1 VPALRRKKNFVGEG
15 EQICGSAIE
24 AQGQKIAGLPQRDR
38 EVSVSLDGMS
48 IRYGLYYSMHT
59 RRIIGI
65 AEDRE
70 DLNVVRRARHDTLQQ
85 QLGGQQVE
93 DDTVDVKG
101 AKHYL
106 VFYATGM
113 GAAHFQIAC
122 ARYGLAAVNT
132 KCLLEFTSRV
142 LSALFL
148 QGGMHAISLTYDSA
162 KENTCASIHTSQPWE
177 SCLAAHSPAPV
188 AMPACHCSHGRH
200 IHVRWATAPRER
212 LSNREL
218 NQAHTRCRRE

>member
-1 VPALRRKKNFVGEG
+1 MAGRSTELSRTFFSCKASHLHESKFATAHLQSLFDHRLSGEPHSSTITPFPLVPALRRRKNFVGEG

-142 LSALFL
+142 LGALFL
-148 QGGMHAISLTYDSA
+148 QGGMHAISLTYDAA
-162 KENTCASIHTSQPWE
+162 KENTCASIHT
-177 SCLAAHSPAPV
+177 
-188 AMPACHCSHGRH
+188 
-200 IHVRWATAPRER
+200 
-212 LSNREL
+212 
-218 NQAHTRCRRE
+218 